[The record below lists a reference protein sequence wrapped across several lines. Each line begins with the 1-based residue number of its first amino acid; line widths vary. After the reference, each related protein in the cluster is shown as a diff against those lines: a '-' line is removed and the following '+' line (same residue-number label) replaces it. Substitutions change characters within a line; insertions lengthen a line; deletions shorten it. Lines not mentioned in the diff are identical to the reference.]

1 MDTFTLGPGEAR
13 SSDLKTSRGSVLNQ
27 DKFSITTPYLGSL
40 EKLCLSA
47 KGSGHSSAVTNER
60 ANLDELAV
68 EKPTVVLRSFT

>member
-1 MDTFTLGPGEAR
+1 MDKFILGPGEKPLVR
-13 SSDLKTSRGSVLNQ
+13 PKDFEGSVSNQ
-27 DKFSITTPYLGSL
+27 DKLTITTPYLGSL

-60 ANLDELAV
+60 ANLDESAV